1 MRFRRLHR
9 PLVCRGTEGR
19 AREREI
25 RWKEPMAEKRR
36 GPRQPSELLA
46 CHVRMT
52 RINRADQSR
61 DSKICT
67 SVEEKLG
74 CSPARFAHG
83 VSKRNA
89 TALPQ
94 EQCFQN
100 MPICIAGQIGQT
112 RPAAAG
118 SPAPS
123 IGATTGGTCEQVAIP
138 KAGKQRGPKKSGEA
152 PDTREPAG
160 IFRRH
165 SIHSVQ
171 ETTQPDEDR
180 RNRKR
185 ER

>member
-1 MRFRRLHR
+1 MQMRFRRLHR
-9 PLVCRGTEGR
+9 PLVCQGTEGH

-46 CHVRMT
+46 FHVRMT
-52 RINRADQSR
+52 RINRVDQSR
-61 DSKICT
+61 DSEICT

-100 MPICIAGQIGQT
+100 MPICIAGRNERT

-118 SPAPS
+118 SPARASERRPDEPVS
-123 IGATTGGTCEQVAIP
+123 MWTIP
-138 KAGKQRGPKKSGEA
+138 KADEPLRPREVPRSARYQRACPNFLQAFGP
-152 PDTREPAG
+152 
-160 IFRRH
+160 FR
-165 SIHSVQ
+165 
-171 ETTQPDEDR
+171 T
-180 RNRKR
+180 
-185 ER
+185 